1 VEQLP
6 PPAAAVRREIGM
18 RWLRRLGRYFVAGVL
33 AILPLVIT
41 VGVVM
46 WVADF
51 FNRALGPDTAVGHFV
66 SSLGVRF
73 VPESHTGYVTGLIL
87 VAGAI
92 LALGF
97 FVEAGARNFL
107 QRCQD
112 RLLGRIPLIGSIY
125 GTSRQ
130 ILTLLDQKDPEK
142 VKGMRAVFVHFGG
155 AGGCGVLALQVSPEE
170 FILGGRSYRIVI
182 IPTAPVP
189 VGGGLL
195 FIPAELIQPT
205 ELSVDK
211 LMSVYVSM
219 GVTAPQF
226 LKT

>member
-1 VEQLP
+1 M
-6 PPAAAVRREIGM
+6 G
-18 RWLRRLGRYFVAGVL
+18 WLHRLGRYFVAGVL

-41 VGVVM
+41 VGVVV

-51 FNRALGPDTAVGHFV
+51 LNRFLGPDTGIGRAV

-73 VPESHTGYVTGLIL
+73 VPESNTGYVAGLLL

-130 ILTLLDQKDPEK
+130 ILTLP
-142 VKGMRAVFVHFGG
+142 G
-155 AGGCGVLALQVSPEE
+155 
-170 FILGGRSYRIVI
+170 
-182 IPTAPVP
+182 PVR
-189 VGGGLL
+189 
-195 FIPAELIQPT
+195 T
-205 ELSVDK
+205 RRR
-211 LMSVYVSM
+211 
-219 GVTAPQF
+219 
-226 LKT
+226 